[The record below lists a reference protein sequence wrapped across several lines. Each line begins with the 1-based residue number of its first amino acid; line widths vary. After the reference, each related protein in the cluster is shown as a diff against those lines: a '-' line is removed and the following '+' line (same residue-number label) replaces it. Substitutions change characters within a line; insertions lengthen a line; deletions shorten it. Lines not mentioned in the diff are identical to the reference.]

1 MLIILEIAEVMNQ
14 KLVFYTKTNKNSN
27 ENVDWLIIGGGGGCP
42 IKENTFEKY
51 KQENKISIEFI
62 LNIDVE

>member
-1 MLIILEIAEVMNQ
+1 VLIILEIAEVMNQ

-27 ENVDWLIIGGGGGCP
+27 ELVGGGGCP
-42 IKENTFEKY
+42 IKENIFEKY